1 MTESNRLK
9 NFLVNGFQGLEA
21 NQEPEMGDAM
31 EDAPGEEAGAEQT
44 AETIED
50 RAAEEPVQEDLPDE
64 APRGFPGREAPSR
77 REDRDAETLKGIE
90 KELITI
96 RYMLEDLADR
106 PAPEPPDMSAY
117 VTTREQ
123 AKTMNATVAKL
134 DSSSS
139 NKTLVHAMEQIALM
153 REDFFRLC
161 RGMERR
167 IGELDAGTVLASF
180 KAYEVDM
187 ENILADA
194 GVYIGS
200 FDYER
205 LNTLHQRI
213 VGVVPTGEKEKDGT
227 IAERQ
232 SDGYKLGDKV
242 LLKEK
247 VAVFKYAPSE
257 PPEAAE
263 ETVPGTGGASETSSE
278 TTCGTGP
285 EPSEDGDGMEEK
297 E

>member
-1 MTESNRLK
+1 MAET
-9 NFLVNGFQGLEA
+9 VEA
-21 NQEPEMGDAM
+21 EETGEAPGETVEDEPAEAVEEPAEPEMSD
-31 EDAPGEEAGAEQT
+31 EAPGEDFLGR
-44 AETIED
+44 D
-50 RAAEEPVQEDLPDE
+50 
-64 APRGFPGREAPSR
+64 APAR

-96 RYMLEDLADR
+96 RYMLEDLSDR
-106 PAPEPPDMSAY
+106 PVPKAPDMSAY
-117 VTTREQ
+117 ATTREQ
-123 AKTMNATVAKL
+123 SKALNATFAKL
-134 DSSSS
+134 ESSTS
-139 NKTLVHAMEQIALM
+139 NKTLVRAMEQIALM

-161 RGMERR
+161 RGMEAR
-167 IGELDAGTVLASF
+167 IGELDAETVLNSF

-187 ENILADA
+187 ENILTDA

-200 FDYER
+200 FDFER

-227 IAERQ
+227 VAERQ

-247 VAVFKYAPSE
+247 VTVYKYAPSE
-257 PPEAAE
+257 ASGAAE
-263 ETVPGTGGASETSSE
+263 EAVPETETPSETPSETACETSSE
-278 TTCGTGP
+278 TTCGTDT
-285 EPSEDGDGMEEK
+285 EPSEDGDVMEEK